1 VKFQQRSLARYIEE
15 GMVQRLEK
23 TYMRQLADKLD
34 GVLRSQFS
42 SGIDNGSV

>member
-1 VKFQQRSLARYIEE
+1 VEE

-23 TYMRQLADKLD
+23 TYMRQWADKLD

-42 SGIDNGSV
+42 PAIENVPV